1 MKTKQTEQN
10 QTVQR
15 RNLYGAEL
23 PEGITLDM
31 LRDNR
36 SIAAVEYQTTFARAR
51 KLDAADNGDLWKAV
65 QAKFPSYQILPDT
78 NYVSYVKDNI
88 IAAIYTV
95 GKSASIMPT
104 SENDKEVVEHLN
116 AALEHIWNTV
126 DVPKYQLQAGERA
139 ALLNFGLTQVGW
151 DNSIVVGNDDNVL
164 YRGEVVLKN
173 IDPLHFMRDPFAD
186 SLETAGYCMTWNT
199 YHMSAITSV
208 EQYVEEFK
216 KYKTALAANGGSL
229 NISGIEYVR
238 DTSSPVGK
246 KDYYTV
252 ITHWVNIDGKIHEIH
267 TIADE
272 WVLYV
277 REDIKPSMFPF
288 AELYCNE
295 PADKLFGISSP
306 QKIFKNNLTYNIM
319 SSIICTAEY
328 KNQRPPRFVNSQSG
342 LNVATFTRNGNDADR
357 TFVVNGDADKA
368 VHYHQF
374 PQLSQ
379 HAYAIMGTLGT
390 DIQTISG
397 VDGSYTGRDTGSILT
412 TGGIDSMLDQATM
425 IDAPKVANYER
436 YCKRLTQLIIG
447 NYLSHA
453 NAKRAYFVKDPNK
466 NTWRTVEV
474 PFDKLDASTVF
485 EYEMNISSVLPKNK
499 GRLEN
504 FANKVMEMQMQYKA
518 AGIDV
523 DLITPEEWLMF
534 QDNPY
539 REYMQ
544 ERMGVQRSEN
554 YQQLVAKVI
563 GHYADLTT
571 LGVSPEDALSMTAE
585 GIAQEA
591 QDGQAGALQEQL
603 DTLGSMQPIEAGPD
617 QSMLSVPVI

>member
-1 MKTKQTEQN
+1 MKKNDTQMN
-10 QTVQR
+10 VQSSTH
-15 RNLYGAEL
+15 NLRGAEL
-23 PEGITLDM
+23 PEGITLEM

-36 SIAAVEYQTTFARAR
+36 AVATNEYSGVFARAR
-51 KLDAADNGDLWKAV
+51 KLDAADSGDLWKAV

-78 NYVSYVKDNI
+78 NYISYVKDNI
-88 IAAIYTV
+88 VAAIYTV
-95 GKSASIMPT
+95 GKSAHIMPT
-104 SENDKEVVEHLN
+104 SEDDKEIVEHLN
-116 AALEHIWNTV
+116 VALEHIWNSV

-151 DNSIVVGNDDNVL
+151 DGDMAVGNGSNVL
-164 YRGEVVLKN
+164 YKGEVVMKN
-173 IDPLHFMRDPFAD
+173 INPMHFMRDPFAD
-186 SLETAGYCMTWNT
+186 SLDTAGYCMTWES
-199 YHMSAITSV
+199 YHKSAISSV
-208 EQYVEEFK
+208 AAYKEQFE
-216 KYKTALAANGGSL
+216 KYLKQLSVTGGTVNVHGL
-229 NISGIEYVR
+229 EYLP
-238 DTSSPVGK
+238 DASSPIGK

-252 ITHWVNIDGKIHEIH
+252 FTHWVNVDGHIHEIH
-267 TIADE
+267 TVADD

-277 REDIKPSMFPF
+277 KEDIQPAMYPF

-295 PADKLFGISSP
+295 PANKLFGVSCP
-306 QKIFKNNLTYNIM
+306 QKIFKNCLTYNIM
-319 SSIICTAEY
+319 SSITCTAEY

-374 PQLSQ
+374 PQVSQ
-379 HAYAIMGTLGT
+379 QAFSVMGTLGA
-390 DIQTISG
+390 DIQLVSG

-436 YCKRLTQLIIG
+436 YCKKLTKLVIG
-447 NYLSHA
+447 NYVHHA
-453 NAKRAYFVKDPNK
+453 NTARKYFVKDT
-466 NTWRTVEV
+466 NTNEWKTVKV
-474 PFDKLDASTVF
+474 PFDTIDKSTVF
-485 EYEMNISSVLPKNK
+485 DYEIQISSILPKNK
-499 GRLEN
+499 ARLEA

-544 ERMGVQRSEN
+544 KRMGIQRSEN
-554 YQQLVAKVI
+554 YRSMVTKIVT
-563 GHYADLTT
+563 HFSDLNE
-571 LGVSPEDALSMTAE
+571 LGVAPEDAVNMTAE
-585 GIAQEA
+585 GLAQENI
-591 QDGQAGALQEQL
+591 DGKPGALQEQI
-603 DTLGSMQPIEAGPD
+603 DTLSGMQPAMTDMNTMP
-617 QSMLSVPVI
+617 MV

>member
-1 MKTKQTEQN
+1 MKMTKKQEQS
-10 QTVQR
+10 TPH
-15 RNLYGAEL
+15 RNTRGAEL

-31 LRDNR
+31 LREYRNV
-36 SIAAVEYQTTFARAR
+36 AANEYRGVFARAR
-51 KLDAADNGDLWKAV
+51 KLDAADSGDLWKAV

-78 NYVSYVKDNI
+78 NYISYVKDNI
-88 IAAIYTV
+88 VAAIYTV
-95 GKSASIMPT
+95 GKSAHILPT
-104 SENDKEVVEHLN
+104 SEDDKEIVEHLN
-116 AALEHIWNTV
+116 VALEHIWSSV

-139 ALLNFGLTQVGW
+139 ALLNYGLTQVGW
-151 DNSIVVGNDDNVL
+151 DRSMVVGNGSNVL
-164 YRGEVVLKN
+164 YSGEVSLKN
-173 IDPLHFMRDPFAD
+173 INPMHFMRDPFAD
-186 SLETAGYCMTWNT
+186 SLDTAGYCLTWEN
-199 YHMSAITSV
+199 YHKSAIESV
-208 EQYVEEFK
+208 DQYKEEFE
-216 KYKTALAANGGSL
+216 KYLKVLDLSGGTVDVHGLEYLPDAA
-229 NISGIEYVR
+229 
-238 DTSSPVGK
+238 SPVGK

-252 ITHWVNIDGKIHEIH
+252 LTYWVKEGDKIHEIH
-267 TIADE
+267 TVSDD

-277 REDIKPSMFPF
+277 NEDIKPAMYPF

-295 PADKLFGISSP
+295 PANKLFGISAP

-319 SSIICTAEY
+319 SSIVCTSEY

-374 PQLSQ
+374 PQMSQ
-379 HAYAIMGTLGT
+379 QAFSVMGMLGT

-436 YCKRLTQLIIG
+436 YCKRLTQLIVS
-447 NYLSHA
+447 NYVNHA
-453 NAKRAYFVKDPNK
+453 NMTRKYYVKDSTN
-466 NTWRTVEV
+466 NTWESVEV
-474 PFDKLDASTVF
+474 PFDKIDASTIF
-485 EYEMNISSVLPKNK
+485 DYEMQISSILPKNK
-499 GRLEN
+499 ARLEN

-544 ERMGVQRSEN
+544 KRMGIQRSEN
-554 YQQLVAKVI
+554 YNSMVSKIVT
-563 GHYADLTT
+563 HYAELTE
-571 LGVSPEDALSMTAE
+571 LGVAPDDAMGMTAE
-585 GIAQEA
+585 GLAQEN
-591 QDGQAGALQEQL
+591 QDGKPGALQAQI
-603 DTLGSMQPIEAGPD
+603 DTLSSMQPAVDETQAMPIGF
-617 QSMLSVPVI
+617 